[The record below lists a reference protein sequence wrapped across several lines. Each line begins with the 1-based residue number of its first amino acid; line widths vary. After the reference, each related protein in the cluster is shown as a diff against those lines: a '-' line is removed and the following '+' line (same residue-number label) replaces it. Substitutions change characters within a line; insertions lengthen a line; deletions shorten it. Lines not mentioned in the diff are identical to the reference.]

1 MYYYIINLKTNF
13 GKKELKQMK
22 ITDKTQVIIGLTI
35 LIITVIAG
43 FISLLYVIELL
54 TSKF

>member
-1 MYYYIINLKTNF
+1 
-13 GKKELKQMK
+13 MK
-22 ITDKTQVIIGLTI
+22 LTDKTQVIIGLTI

-54 TSKF
+54 TSKI

>member
-1 MYYYIINLKTNF
+1 
-13 GKKELKQMK
+13 MK
-22 ITDKTQVIIGLTI
+22 LTEKTQCKIGLSI
-35 LIITVIAG
+35 LIIMVIAG

>member
-1 MYYYIINLKTNF
+1 
-13 GKKELKQMK
+13 MK
-22 ITDKTQVIIGLTI
+22 LSNNTQCIIGLTL
-35 LIITVIAG
+35 LIITAIAG

>member
-1 MYYYIINLKTNF
+1 MKLTNN
-13 GKKELKQMK
+13 
-22 ITDKTQVIIGLTI
+22 TQCIIGLTI

>member
-1 MYYYIINLKTNF
+1 
-13 GKKELKQMK
+13 MK
-22 ITDKTQVIIGLTI
+22 LTDKTQVIIGLTL
-35 LIITVIAG
+35 LIIVTLAG

>member
-1 MYYYIINLKTNF
+1 
-13 GKKELKQMK
+13 MK
-22 ITDKTQVIIGLTI
+22 LSDNTKCIIGLTL

>member
-1 MYYYIINLKTNF
+1 
-13 GKKELKQMK
+13 MK
-22 ITDKTQVIIGLTI
+22 LTDKTQCIIGLTL
-35 LIITVIAG
+35 LIITIITG